1 MGVWKNLV
9 GVLSDTLQIN
19 LSGPKLIKADSA
31 TLNLRDSA
39 GSTATLNVNK
49 VAGLS
54 SPLANGDAANKN
66 YVDSVGIP
74 KASCRLTTTTNHILN
89 GLADIDGETPI
100 ADDRILV
107 QGQTDAEDNG
117 IYDAKSGD
125 WVRSSDADGTPDG
138 EVACGMYV
146 FIEEGTTYGG
156 QAFILITEN
165 PISIGTTELEFTS
178 FGGGGGSAYVAKTT
192 FDANT
197 ILKADS
203 DDTPIAL
210 TVNEQTI
217 IGRITSGSITGLT
230 ATQVRTLLNV
240 EDGSD
245 VTDATNVGT
254 ALGSINANALSDIT
268 SAGANIEDAV
278 TKRHSAQTD
287 TQLDSGS
294 VEVDADDCFKMTE
307 TAYFDAEFDNG
318 DSGAADTIS
327 WKVGNKQKSTLT
339 ANCTYTFTAP
349 SGPCNVLLKIIQGGS
364 GSYTVTWPAT
374 VMWPGGIAPVLS
386 TGVGDIDLISFYYD
400 GNNYLGLSNYNFSV
414 PA

>member
-1 MGVWKNLV
+1 
-9 GVLSDTLQIN
+9 VLSDTLQIN

-39 GSTATLNVNK
+39 GSTATLNVDKVTGLTVPDSSTDACNK
-49 VAGLS
+49 SYTDAIGLPKKS
-54 SPLANGDAANKN
+54 VRVLA
-66 YVDSVGIP
+66 
-74 KASCRLTTTTNHILN
+74 TTNITLS
-89 GLADIDGETPI
+89 GLQTIDGVSLA
-100 ADDRILV
+100 ADNRVGVI
-107 QGQTDAEDNG
+107 GQTDPEDNG
-117 IYDAKSGD
+117 IYDVVDGD
-125 WVRSSDADGTPDG
+125 VWTRSEDCDGTPDG
-138 EVACGMYV
+138 EVSSGMCFSV
-146 FIEEGTTYGG
+146 REGDVYAGWG
-156 QAFILITEN
+156 VILITEN
-165 PISIGTTELEFTS
+165 PITVGTTELEFTDWEP
-178 FGGGGGSAYVAKTT
+178 SAASVLKGTYN
-192 FDANT
+192 ANT

-318 DSGAADTIS
+318 DSGSADTIS

>member
-39 GSTATLNVNK
+39 GSTATLSVDKVTGLAVPSSSTDACNK
-49 VAGLS
+49 SYTDAIGLPKKS
-54 SPLANGDAANKN
+54 VRVLA
-66 YVDSVGIP
+66 
-74 KASCRLTTTTNHILN
+74 TTNITLS
-89 GLADIDGETPI
+89 GLQTIDGVSLA
-100 ADDRILV
+100 ADNRVGVI
-107 QGQTDAEDNG
+107 GQTDPEDNG
-117 IYDAKSGD
+117 IYDVVDGD
-125 WVRSSDADGTPDG
+125 VWTRSEDCDGTPGG
-138 EVACGMYV
+138 EVSSGMCFSV
-146 FIEEGTTYGG
+146 REGDVYAGWG
-156 QAFILITEN
+156 VILITEN
-165 PISIGTTELEFTS
+165 PITVGTTELEFTDWEP
-178 FGGGGGSAYVAKTT
+178 SAASVLKGTYS
-192 FDANT
+192 ANT

-240 EDGSD
+240 EDGAD

-254 ALGSINANALSDIT
+254 ALGSINVNALSDIT
-268 SAGANIEDAV
+268 SAGANIESAV
-278 TKRHSAQTD
+278 TNSHVADTD

-339 ANCTYTFTAP
+339 SNCTYTFTAP

>member
-39 GSTATLNVNK
+39 GSTATLNVDKVTGLTVPDSSTDACNK
-49 VAGLS
+49 SYTDAIGLPKKS
-54 SPLANGDAANKN
+54 VRVLA
-66 YVDSVGIP
+66 
-74 KASCRLTTTTNHILN
+74 TTNITLS
-89 GLADIDGETPI
+89 GLQTIDGVSLA
-100 ADDRILV
+100 ADNRVGVI
-107 QGQTDAEDNG
+107 GQTDPEDNG
-117 IYDAKSGD
+117 IYDVVDGD
-125 WVRSSDADGTPDG
+125 VWTRSEDCDGTPDG
-138 EVACGMYV
+138 EISSGMCFSV
-146 FIEEGTTYGG
+146 REGDVYAGWG
-156 QAFILITEN
+156 VILITEN
-165 PISIGTTELEFTS
+165 PITVGTTELEFTDWEP
-178 FGGGGGSAYVAKTT
+178 SAASVLKGTYN
-192 FDANT
+192 ANT